1 VDGGQLPETR
11 VPISIDSDWLR
22 NAVADLFAR
31 NRVTRRE
38 RSGRELAYHAPSLG
52 PFPGRYPHQ
61 WFWDSCAHAIAL
73 CHIDISL
80 ARQEVLSLLAAQDEQ
95 GFIPHLVFNPARM
108 RPLDQLV
115 ARLHPFPTHSPYLQ
129 PPALAQAVH
138 AAQAKQPS
146 REFLASVL
154 PGLKAYYR
162 YLSRTR
168 DRAGDGLLEIVHSFE
183 SGKDRSRE
191 YDEVYGRR
199 LGLGIRAA
207 PMWVLVARQRSLG
220 WDMERIFRSNIFR
233 VKDLLFN
240 CVYARNLS
248 VLAQLC
254 RDAGEDA
261 EREEFAV
268 QAVRTEAAI
277 LGRMYHP
284 ENGLFYSLDARR
296 DADRPIKVS
305 TVSTFLPLL
314 LDSIT
319 REQVE
324 RLIEQHL
331 ASEAEYWLDYPVP
344 SEPLDSPEAGWSRT
358 GLWRGLQTWV
368 FLNWFIFQG
377 LLKQAQRFEAQR
389 PRYRDLARQLTER
402 TYEMV
407 RMSGFREYYHSV
419 TGKGDR
425 ALNFGMSALVLDM
438 VNGLGQGG

>member
-1 VDGGQLPETR
+1 MLSAADGGQLPEIR
-11 VPISIDSDWLR
+11 VPTSIDSDWLR
-22 NAVADLFAR
+22 TAVAGLFAR

-38 RSGRELAYHAPSLG
+38 RSGRELTYHAPSLG

-80 ARQEVLSLLAAQDEQ
+80 ARQEVLSLLAAQDER
-95 GFIPHLVFNPARM
+95 GFIPHLTFNPARM

-183 SGKDRSRE
+183 SCKDRSRE

-199 LGLGIRAA
+199 LGLGIRAV

-220 WDMERIFRSNIFR
+220 WDMERIFRSDIFR

-277 LGRMYHP
+277 LGRMYDP
-284 ENGLFYSLDARR
+284 ENG
-296 DADRPIKVS
+296 
-305 TVSTFLPLL
+305 
-314 LDSIT
+314 
-319 REQVE
+319 
-324 RLIEQHL
+324 
-331 ASEAEYWLDYPVP
+331 
-344 SEPLDSPEAGWSRT
+344 
-358 GLWRGLQTWV
+358 
-368 FLNWFIFQG
+368 
-377 LLKQAQRFEAQR
+377 
-389 PRYRDLARQLTER
+389 
-402 TYEMV
+402 
-407 RMSGFREYYHSV
+407 
-419 TGKGDR
+419 
-425 ALNFGMSALVLDM
+425 
-438 VNGLGQGG
+438 